1 METFT
6 VLDRN
11 VYLEQLQS
19 IHGLRDKLGL
29 SDVAYRDLLFRLTG
43 SRSAKYMTPAQ
54 RQRVVT
60 FMRVHRA
67 LDEAIEQAEEARDTL
82 NESYGNT
89 PPDLMEKV
97 ICLDGKRE
105 ATMTASLEDVI
116 ETMRTL
122 HGPEVRL
129 VGVTE
134 RRLEDKTVLELAF
147 ERPAVFLLAS

>member
-1 METFT
+1 MDNVT
-6 VLDRN
+6 VLDRD

-19 IHGLRDKLGL
+19 IHALRDKMGL
-29 SDVAYRDLLFRLTG
+29 TREAYRDLLFRLTG

-54 RQRVVT
+54 RARVVT
-60 FMRVHRA
+60 FMRVHKA
-67 LDEAIEQAEEARDTL
+67 LVEAIEQAEVARDTL
-82 NESYGNT
+82 NASYGRAA
-89 PPDLMEKV
+89 PDLMEKV

-122 HGPEVRL
+122 HGADVRL

-134 RRLEDKTVLELAF
+134 SRVQGKTVLELSF